1 MIPQPAYNAVV
12 RSYSEKNCI
21 SLARL
26 ICYFENLTW
35 FQVGHQHPVVGN
47 MYAHLLHW
55 ADAISKINGGDYR
68 GLFCVSLIGY
78 LRRLFTT
85 QGIKA
90 SAAACGVF
98 VDLWTGR
105 GNSVK
110 QKVLLM
116 SRLCEV
122 LTAFLPCLEYQGR
135 FSPHLSFTG
144 VPCDLFTF
152 CVAQARG

>member
-1 MIPQPAYNAVV
+1 MQ
-12 RSYSEKNCI
+12 RSEVIANNIASV
-21 SLARL
+21 LLDWFAP
-26 ICYFENLTW
+26 NLSW
-35 FQVGHQHPVVGN
+35 FQVGQQHPVVGN
-47 MYAHLLHW
+47 MYAHILHW
-55 ADAISKINGGDYR
+55 ADAISKINGGDCR

-110 QKVLLM
+110 QKVPLM

-122 LTAFLPCLEYQGR
+122 LTVFLPCSEYQER
-135 FSPHLSFTG
+135 FCPHLSFTG

-152 CVAQARG
+152 CAAQARG